1 MAFGLLNFEV
11 CNLPRRF
18 VLLVACLL
26 SLVALTGCQSGQG
39 HPALDMLKIAFVGA
53 PQPDG
58 NHLDPRFSYLRVTA
72 GKQVAFL
79 ALGYVDPHPQGD
91 IEVYYSAKREVLRLQ
106 QGRLVGATGTFTE
119 WRQVR
124 MVDVPPW
131 NDVLTQQRAMV
142 WTRVRDVMPGY
153 RFNIEDRLALQ
164 AIAPPGQ
171 SSMVG
176 ANPPNL
182 RWFEERRIAADGD
195 ASADGGRPARYALEV
210 SSGSVNVVYGEQCLS
225 ADLCVTWQRWKVTR

>member
-11 CNLPRRF
+11 CDLSRRF
-18 VLLVACLL
+18 ALLVACLL
-26 SLVALTGCQSGQG
+26 SPVALTGCQSGQG

-58 NHLDPRFSYLRVTA
+58 TLLDPRFSYLRVTA

-91 IEVYYSAKREVLRLQ
+91 IEVYYSANREVLRLQ
-106 QGRLVGATGTFTE
+106 QGRL
-119 WRQVR
+119 
-124 MVDVPPW
+124 VDVPPW

-176 ANPPNL
+176 ADPASL

-210 SSGSVNVVYGEQCLS
+210 SSGFVNVVYGEQCLS
-225 ADLCVTWQRWKVTR
+225 ADLCMAWQRWKAAR